1 MINDLRFLKVPNSK
15 AGESVAIRAKT
26 DKYYMASVPSGTSK
40 SDSEAVD
47 LPLDIVEKRFYDI
60 KDKIIGIDENNFEAV
75 DDFLKQADGT
85 NNFRKLGG
93 NLSLAISMAV
103 FRAAAKGDIWKLV
116 NQFAST
122 FPFPM
127 GNVIGGG
134 SHGGNTT
141 IQEFLIIPAKART
154 MEEAVAT
161 NREIRKT
168 VGDQLE
174 ARNWLIATNTENA
187 FTTKLDDMKTLEML
201 TAIAKNY
208 GALVGIDVAA
218 SQFHFNAR
226 YSYDAL
232 GKSLN
237 PVQQLEFIQELI
249 KNYKLFYVEDPLY
262 EKDFDHF
269 AELTKSVKGCI
280 IAGDDLY
287 STNKALIAKG
297 IEKNSTNGV
306 IIKPNQCGTVSS
318 ALGAAMLAKK
328 AGFCLIASHR
338 SVETTDNWISD
349 FAVGLG
355 ASLIKT
361 GIIGKERES
370 KLNRLAEIWNKIEKP
385 RMAKLF

>member
-1 MINDLRFLKVPNSK
+1 MISDLRFLKVPNSK

-47 LPLDIVEKRFYDI
+47 LPLDIVEKRFYGI
-60 KDKIIGIDENNFEAV
+60 KDKIIGMDENDSEGL
-75 DDFLKQADGT
+75 DELLKQLDGT

-93 NLSLAISMAV
+93 NLSLAISMAA
-103 FRAAAKGDIWKLV
+103 FRAASKGDMWKLI
-116 NQFAST
+116 NPFAST
-122 FPFPM
+122 FPYPM

-134 SHGGNTT
+134 AHGGSTA

-154 MEEAVAT
+154 IEEAVNT
-161 NREIRKT
+161 NNEIRKT

-174 ARNWLIATNTENA
+174 SRNWMTGVNAENA
-187 FTTKLDDMKTLEML
+187 FTTKLDDIKTLEIL

-208 GALVGIDVAA
+208 GALVGVDVAA

-226 YSYDAL
+226 YSYEAL
-232 GKSLN
+232 DRSLN
-237 PVQQLEFIQELI
+237 PAQQLEFIRSLI
-249 KNYKLFYVEDPLY
+249 SDYKLFYVEDPFH
-262 EKDFDHF
+262 EKDFDHS
-269 AELTKSVKGCI
+269 AELTRSVKNCI

-297 IEKNSTNGV
+297 IEKKSTNGA
-306 IIKPNQCGTVSS
+306 IIKPNQCGTVSL
-318 ALGAAMLAKK
+318 ALSAAMLAKK
-328 AGFCLIASHR
+328 AGFHLIASHR

-355 ASLIKT
+355 ASLMKT
-361 GIIGKERES
+361 GIIGKEREA
-370 KLNRLAEIWNKIEKP
+370 KLNRLKEIWDKIEKP
-385 RMAKLF
+385 RMAKL